1 MTTAELKQLNKDI
14 TKSANMDKQTSLM
27 EKFNENP
34 MDPNKRGLWRAV
46 RSLKRKF
53 TPQYVKMKNKHG
65 KHVPLIL
72 RAETVASY
80 LEEEHWKN
88 DADGQPRRT
97 KLVDNNFADE
107 STFTI
112 SELNDALQ
120 AAKWQ

>member
-1 MTTAELKQLNKDI
+1 MTTAELKQPNQDI
-14 TKSANMDKQTSLM
+14 TKSANMDKQASLK

-34 MDPNKRGLWRAV
+34 QDPNKKGLWKAFG
-46 RSLKRKF
+46 SLKRKF

-88 DADGQPRRT
+88 DANGQPCRT
-97 KLVDNNFADE
+97 KNC
-107 STFTI
+107 
-112 SELNDALQ
+112 
-120 AAKWQ
+120 